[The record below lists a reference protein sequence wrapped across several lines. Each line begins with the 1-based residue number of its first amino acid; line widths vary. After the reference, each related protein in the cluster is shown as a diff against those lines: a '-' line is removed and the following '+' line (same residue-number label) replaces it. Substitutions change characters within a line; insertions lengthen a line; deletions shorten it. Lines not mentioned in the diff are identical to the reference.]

1 MATAVLGSRV
11 RKGSA
16 RPFNRRGR
24 GGGRAEEG
32 AAGAGREARGGRG
45 LGAWHGG
52 HPRGARRRGKGGGV
66 ASSGAPE
73 KVGWGNTRGAGAV
86 LGGGATRGAAR
97 WPAPAYG
104 VAVGTVQGSWR

>member
-45 LGAWHGG
+45 LGTSLSHGD
-52 HPRGARRRGKGGGV
+52 GV
-66 ASSGAPE
+66 ASRGAWRGQERPGMAGF
-73 KVGWGNTRGAGAV
+73 KQTRGAGLV
-86 LGGGATRGAAR
+86 LSGGTTRGR
-97 WPAPAYG
+97 PG
-104 VAVGTVQGSWR
+104 GRRRRTDAVVDVVQGERR

>member
-45 LGAWHGG
+45 LSAWRGG
-52 HPRGARRRGKGGGV
+52 HPRGARRRGKGAWRAQGRQRRWFGAIPGARERFGARARCVGGQV
-66 ASSGAPE
+66 AS
-73 KVGWGNTRGAGAV
+73 
-86 LGGGATRGAAR
+86 
-97 WPAPAYG
+97 APAYG
-104 VAVGTVQGSWR
+104 AAVGVVQGGER